1 MSISPFH
8 LLFLGEDLAWSKL
21 SQALAAAPRAS
32 IKIHRAQSLN
42 ELVLILAGGRWHAV
56 ALDVHAWNFQGL
68 HYVDK
73 VRSEYP
79 SLPILALC
87 SSTVNDLENRAKN
100 VGASHTITLESM
112 NSDTLLSAIFST
124 LADLHAHSPARNDS
138 TAQLTF
144 NLPDPASHSRTQ
156 AISHALSNLLC
167 VITANAD
174 LLAEHVNGSAH
185 GEHSLTEIKKAA
197 KSASDLM
204 RQLE

>member
-1 MSISPFH
+1 
-8 LLFLGEDLAWSKL
+8 
-21 SQALAAAPRAS
+21 
-32 IKIHRAQSLN
+32 
-42 ELVLILAGGRWHAV
+42 
-56 ALDVHAWNFQGL
+56 
-68 HYVDK
+68 
-73 VRSEYP
+73 
-79 SLPILALC
+79 
-87 SSTVNDLENRAKN
+87 
-100 VGASHTITLESM
+100 M

-144 NLPDPASHSRTQ
+144 NLPDPASQSRTQ

-174 LLAEHVNGSAH
+174 LLAEHVSGSAH

-204 RQLE
+204 RELE